1 MMSARRLSVRNE
13 PQLEQ
18 RAEYSRLQY
27 ALAMA
32 YNGVFLDVAVLL
44 GGVLTQADYA
54 LVAPGPEILAAAQ
67 LDR

>member
-18 RAEYSRLQY
+18 RAEYSGLQY

-32 YNGVFLDVAVLL
+32 YNGVFWMWPCCWA
-44 GGVLTQADYA
+44 GC
-54 LVAPGPEILAAAQ
+54 
-67 LDR
+67 